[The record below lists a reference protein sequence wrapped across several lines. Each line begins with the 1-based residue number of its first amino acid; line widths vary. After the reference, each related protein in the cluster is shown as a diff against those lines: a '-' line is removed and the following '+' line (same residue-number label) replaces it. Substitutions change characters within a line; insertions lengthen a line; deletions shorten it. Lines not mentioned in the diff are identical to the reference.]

1 MIGFKNMHN
10 KLFNSSKP
18 WMDKFFS
25 LKTIPYLLTL
35 IYLLYIFYICFLAEP
50 DQYLWGNVG
59 IKLQSIDFG
68 GFGSLLAGI
77 FSPLAFLWLFLTFKQ
92 TDKNLHIAQKQ
103 LMILEE
109 KEENRKK
116 LIKPIFSDIKSR
128 VYPLVPINWY
138 TYNIDISI
146 IGEVNRIFP
155 IIKSDPNTFKIEKKV
170 RSLMDRS
177 SSIDGFPFYQSFKDE
192 EFTFKFQICFS
203 NLIGNE
209 IFEIELHYLDK
220 DGNDQLT
227 IIYVKYIQISEKRNG
242 KSTPLYNAPENIRV
256 AFDKNELI

>member
-1 MIGFKNMHN
+1 MLS
-10 KLFNSSKP
+10 KLLNSKKQSFSQINLL
-18 WMDKFFS
+18 KF
-25 LKTIPYLLTL
+25 IPYALTFL
-35 IYLLYIFYICFLAEP
+35 YLSYIFYICFLADP
-50 DQYLWGNVG
+50 NGYSWGNVG

-68 GFGSLLAGI
+68 GFGSFLAGI

-92 TDKNLHIAQKQ
+92 TDKNLQIAQKQ

-116 LIKPIFSDIKSR
+116 LIKPIFSNIKSR
-128 VYPLVPINWY
+128 VYPLLPVYWY
-138 TYNIDISI
+138 TYTIDISI

-155 IIKSDPNTFKIEKKV
+155 IIKSDPDTFKIEKTV
-170 RSLMDRS
+170 RSIMDRS

-192 EFTFKFQICFS
+192 ELTFRFQISFS
-203 NLIGNE
+203 QLRGNE

-227 IIYVKYIQISEKRNG
+227 IIY
-242 KSTPLYNAPENIRV
+242 
-256 AFDKNELI
+256 